1 MARRN
6 IPMNEV
12 VEVLY
17 QWHKGRKIS
26 QIGQS
31 LGMDRKTVRKHIRSF
46 KSSGISQNGPFP
58 DEQELVARLKD
69 VLHSPAY
76 EHPVLDLVTKYRSD
90 IEAWLKDPN
99 MTGKQ
104 IWRLLKENF
113 NINVGYTTIKR
124 YLRKEFSF
132 GRPKVTVRIET
143 PPELKPRLISAM
155 QVLYTIPTNRR

>member
-1 MARRN
+1 
-6 IPMNEV
+6 
-12 VEVLY
+12 
-17 QWHKGRKIS
+17 
-26 QIGQS
+26 
-31 LGMDRKTVRKHIRSF
+31 
-46 KSSGISQNGPFP
+46 
-58 DEQELVARLKD
+58 
-69 VLHSPAY
+69 LHSPAY

-143 PPELKPRLISAM
+143 PPELKA
-155 QVLYTIPTNRR
+155 QVDFGYAGFIYDPDKQKMRKAWAFIMSLSCSRHKYVRFVFHQDVDTWLDCHERAFESYWTI